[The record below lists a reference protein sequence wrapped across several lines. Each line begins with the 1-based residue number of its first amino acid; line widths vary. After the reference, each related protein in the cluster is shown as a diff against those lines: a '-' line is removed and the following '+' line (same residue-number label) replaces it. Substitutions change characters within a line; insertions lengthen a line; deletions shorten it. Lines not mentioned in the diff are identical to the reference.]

1 MGDYGKTI
9 TLIAAMANNRG
20 IGLNGKMPWHL
31 PGELQHFKKATM
43 GKAMVMGRKTWESIG
58 KALPGR
64 QSIVVSRNPDFQAQG
79 CDTCTSLQQ
88 AVEIARSSDVMV
100 IGGGELYRLALPLA
114 NRMILTLV
122 DCECPAD
129 TWFPDWSRCDW
140 ILVSQRS
147 VKADED
153 NPYSYQVRELV
164 RS

>member
-1 MGDYGKTI
+1 MNDNGKTI
-9 TLIAAMANNRG
+9 TLIAAMATNRG

-79 CDTCTSLQQ
+79 CEICTSLQQ
-88 AVEIARSSDVMV
+88 AIEIARSSDVMV

-122 DCECPAD
+122 ACECPAD
-129 TWFPDWSRCDW
+129 TWFPDWNRCDW
-140 ILVSQRS
+140 TLVSQRS
-147 VKADED
+147 VEADAD
-153 NPYSYQVRELV
+153 NPHSYQVQELV